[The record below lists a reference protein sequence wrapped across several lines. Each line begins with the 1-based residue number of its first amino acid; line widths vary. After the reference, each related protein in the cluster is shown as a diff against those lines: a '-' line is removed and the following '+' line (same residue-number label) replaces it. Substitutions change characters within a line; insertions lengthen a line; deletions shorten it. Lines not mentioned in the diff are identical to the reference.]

1 MTPHPDIACAVC
13 HVPMRMDETRAER
26 DYGWTHFGDVWL
38 CRACTDTTTPEDRD
52 DADATT

>member
-38 CRACTDTTTPEDRD
+38 CRACTDTTTPQGRES
-52 DADATT
+52 